1 MACALPNW
9 QEVGAALHGAVA
21 FLKSRDFVVNFV
33 ANLGGAMIGILL
45 AFWIERFR
53 SRRETKMLYGR
64 VLRTS
69 RSELGYLKPMYENIR
84 DALGAGKPMADV
96 DTVAPATRA
105 LLINPLVH
113 DQAPYSLIMALTV
126 ICHFLDT
133 IETTFGRV
141 RKLKPQDV
149 APFGKVL
156 ARQLDMA
163 ISIIIIVLEQIDSQ
177 LNLLGHEKT
186 PDAATQEISRRL
198 HEILRSSL
206 VEAKATAPSE

>member
-1 MACALPNW
+1 
-9 QEVGAALHGAVA
+9 
-21 FLKSRDFVVNFV
+21 
-33 ANLGGAMIGILL
+33 MIGILL

-64 VLRTS
+64 ILRTC

-126 ICHFLDT
+126 ICHFFDT
-133 IETTFGRV
+133 IETAFGQV
-141 RKLKPQDV
+141 RKLKPQDL

-156 ARQLDMA
+156 AHELDMA

-177 LNLLGHEKT
+177 LKLLGLKKAA
-186 PDAATQEISRRL
+186 DAATQEISRRL
-198 HEILRSSL
+198 HEILRSPL
-206 VEAKATAPSE
+206 VEGKITTPSE